1 MKKVFKY
8 EVELDDYVTI
18 DLPMDSKILKFA
30 DQNGSIRTGKI
41 YVWALVDTNFL
52 DAGMEERR
60 KFRIAGTGHPLDL
73 DEIGDERYRYFDTI
87 LTLSDALVWHIF
99 EVVQEIKRVNME

>member
-30 DQNGSIRTGKI
+30 DQDGINNRGTIC
-41 YVWALVDTNFL
+41 VWALVDIVFL
-52 DAGMEERR
+52 ESKMEERR

-87 LTLSDALVWHIF
+87 LTLNDTLVWHIF
-99 EVVQEIKRVNME
+99 EVVQDIENF